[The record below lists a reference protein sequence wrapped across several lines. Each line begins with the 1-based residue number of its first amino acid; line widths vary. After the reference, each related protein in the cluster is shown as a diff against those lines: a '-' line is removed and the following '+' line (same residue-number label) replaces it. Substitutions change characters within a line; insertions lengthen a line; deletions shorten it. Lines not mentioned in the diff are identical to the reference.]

1 MTPINIRRSGKS
13 IRAKISLLMVTS
25 SVLLIVAI
33 LAVSYQVNTKNITDL
48 CESYLYDTCISAS
61 DTLYESFYG
70 DSERNDMS
78 VRLEYILNNVGIDTM
93 ESSRGYLVDTNGVY
107 LYHEDKDMIGTQ
119 LQGNAVV
126 ENVLARLQQGYIT
139 TADVQTCV
147 VDGENVYVA
156 FMCTVNDWVIFVQA
170 DEVDVLE
177 PIKTITN
184 YSMIIGAVL
193 LVVVLVAG
201 SIVTS
206 MITKPISSLTKVI
219 NDISE
224 LKLNTDQKIPVT
236 HDEIGVMGNAVM
248 GMRDQ
253 LVKIVTELN
262 QIAERLVGDA
272 NMLYTI
278 SEKVNAASTDNS
290 ATNEEL
296 AASMEET
303 STSTE
308 VVNDSIKGMNSNVV
322 NVAEKINEG
331 NDLTTDL
338 MVKTNEIYEHTK
350 NASDETLSVY
360 GTIRETSNEAIEQAK
375 EVEKINE
382 LATIIKD
389 IAEQTNLLS
398 LNASIEAAR
407 AGEAGRG
414 FAVVASE
421 IGKLASQSTA
431 TSAGIVTIV
440 GQVNQSVD
448 TLTKCLV
455 GALEFLENKVMSD
468 YADFMKSSDEYSA
481 AAKSIEEFMN
491 LANAEVRELE
501 EGIANITDAVEGI
514 SNNVNESAIG
524 VSDIAGKTTDVVSLT
539 AETFE
544 RSMNCKQLAEN
555 LRDITA
561 KFQINE

>member
-1 MTPINIRRSGKS
+1 MKLKS
-13 IRAKISLLMVTS
+13 IRAKVGLLLAMSAIT
-25 SVLLIVAI
+25 LIVAI
-33 LAVSYQVNTKNITDL
+33 LSVSYVVNKKNITEL

-78 VRLEYILNNVGIDTM
+78 VRLQYILNNVGIDTM
-93 ESSRGYLVDTNGVY
+93 DSSRGYLVDTNGVY

-139 TADVQTCV
+139 TADVETCV
-147 VDGENVYVA
+147 VNGENVYVA

-170 DEVDVLE
+170 DEADVLA

-184 YSMIIGAVL
+184 YSIMVGAAL
-193 LVVVLVAG
+193 LVVVLLIGAVITG
-201 SIVTS
+201 
-206 MITKPISSLTKVI
+206 MITKPITSLTKVI

-224 LKLNTDQKIPVT
+224 LNLNENQKIPLT
-236 HDEIGVMGNAVM
+236 GDEIGVMGQAVI
-248 GMRDQ
+248 GMRGQ
-253 LVKIVTELN
+253 LIKIVTELN

-272 NMLYTI
+272 NMLSEI
-278 SEKVNAASTDNS
+278 SEKVNQASTDNS

-303 STSTE
+303 STSTD
-308 VVNDSIKGMNSNVV
+308 VVNGNIRNMNDNVV

-331 NDLTTDL
+331 NQLTTDV
-338 MVKTNEIYEHTK
+338 MIKTNEINKRTK
-350 NASDETLSVY
+350 EASDETLRVY
-360 GTIRETSNEAIEQAK
+360 GTIRETSNEAIERAK
-375 EVEKINE
+375 EVERINE
-382 LATIIKD
+382 LATIIQD

-407 AGEAGRG
+407 AGEAGKG

-440 GQVNQSVD
+440 GQVNESVD

-468 YADFMKSSDEYSA
+468 YADFMKSSDEYNSA
-481 AAKSIEEFMN
+481 ARAIEEFMN

-501 EGIANITDAVEGI
+501 AGIAQITDAIEGI

-539 AETFE
+539 AETFD
-544 RSMNCKQLAEN
+544 RSMNCKQLAEK

-561 KFQINE
+561 RFQID

>member
-1 MTPINIRRSGKS
+1 MKLKS
-13 IRAKISLLMVTS
+13 IRAKVGLLLAMSAIV
-25 SVLLIVAI
+25 LIVAI
-33 LAVSYQVNTKNITDL
+33 LSVSYVVNKKNITEL

-93 ESSRGYLVDTNGVY
+93 ESSRGYLVDTNGTY
-107 LYHEDKDMIGTQ
+107 LYHENKDLIGTQ

-126 ENVLARLQQGYIT
+126 EAVLSRLQEGYIT

-147 VDGENVYVA
+147 VDGESVYVA

-170 DEVDVLE
+170 DEADVLA
-177 PIKTITN
+177 PIKIITN
-184 YSMIIGAVL
+184 YSIMVGAAL
-193 LVVVLVAG
+193 LVVVLLIGAVITG
-201 SIVTS
+201 
-206 MITKPISSLTKVI
+206 MITKPITSLTKVI

-224 LKLNTDQKIPVT
+224 LNLNANQEIPIT
-236 HDEIGVMGNAVM
+236 GDEIGVMGHAVI
-248 GMRDQ
+248 GMRSQ

-272 NMLYTI
+272 NMLSEI
-278 SEKVNAASTDNS
+278 SEKVNQASTDNS

-303 STSTE
+303 STSTD
-308 VVNDSIKGMNSNVV
+308 VVNGNIRNMNDNVV

-331 NDLTTDL
+331 NQLTTDV
-338 MVKTNEIYEHTK
+338 MGKTQAIYKRTK
-350 NASDETLSVY
+350 DASDETLRVY
-360 GTIRETSNEAIEQAK
+360 GTIRETSNEAIERAK
-375 EVEKINE
+375 EVERINE
-382 LATIIKD
+382 LATIIQD

-407 AGEAGRG
+407 AGEAGKG

-440 GQVNQSVD
+440 GQVNESVD

-455 GALEFLENKVMSD
+455 GALEFLENKVMND
-468 YADFMKSSDEYSA
+468 YADFMKSSDEYNSA
-481 AAKSIEEFMN
+481 AKAIEEFMN

-501 EGIANITDAVEGI
+501 AGIAQITDAIEGI

-539 AETFE
+539 AETFD
-544 RSMNCKQLAEN
+544 RSMNCKQLAEK

-561 KFQINE
+561 RFQID

>member
-1 MTPINIRRSGKS
+1 MRLKS
-13 IRAKISLLMVTS
+13 IRAKVGLLLAMSAIT
-25 SVLLIVAI
+25 LIVAI
-33 LAVSYQVNTKNITDL
+33 LSVSYVVNKKNITEL

-93 ESSRGYLVDTNGVY
+93 DSSRGYLVDTNGTY
-107 LYHEDKDMIGTQ
+107 LYHEDKKMIGTQ

-126 ENVLARLQQGYIT
+126 EAVLSRLQQGYIT

-170 DEVDVLE
+170 DEADVLA

-184 YSMIIGAVL
+184 YSVMVGAAL
-193 LVVVLVAG
+193 LVVVLLIGAV
-201 SIVTS
+201 ITT
-206 MITKPISSLTKVI
+206 MITKPITSLTKVI
-219 NDISE
+219 NNISE
-224 LKLNTDQKIPVT
+224 LNLNDNQKIPLT
-236 HDEIGVMGNAVM
+236 GDEIGVMGQAVI
-248 GMRDQ
+248 GMRSQ
-253 LVKIVTELN
+253 LIKIVTELN

-272 NMLYTI
+272 NMLSEI
-278 SEKVNAASTDNS
+278 SEKVNQASTDNS

-308 VVNDSIKGMNSNVV
+308 VVNGNIQNMNENVI

-331 NDLTTDL
+331 NQLTTDV
-338 MVKTNEIYEHTK
+338 MTKTNAIYKRTK
-350 NASDETLSVY
+350 DASDETLRVY
-360 GTIRETSNEAIEQAK
+360 GTIRETSNEAIERAK
-375 EVEKINE
+375 EVERINE
-382 LATIIKD
+382 LASIIQE

-398 LNASIEAAR
+398 LNATIEAAR
-407 AGEAGRG
+407 AGEAGKG

-431 TSAGIVTIV
+431 TSAGIVSIV
-440 GQVNQSVD
+440 GQVNESVD

-455 GALEFLENKVMSD
+455 GALEFLESKVMSD
-468 YADFMKSSDEYSA
+468 YADFMKSSDEYNSA
-481 AAKSIEEFMN
+481 AKAIEEFMN

-501 EGIANITDAVEGI
+501 AGIAQITEAVEGI
-514 SNNVNESAIG
+514 SNNVNESSIG

-539 AETFE
+539 TETFE
-544 RSMNCKQLAEN
+544 RSMNCKQLAEK

-561 KFQINE
+561 RFQID

>member
-1 MTPINIRRSGKS
+1 
-13 IRAKISLLMVTS
+13 
-25 SVLLIVAI
+25 
-33 LAVSYQVNTKNITDL
+33 
-48 CESYLYDTCISAS
+48 
-61 DTLYESFYG
+61 
-70 DSERNDMS
+70 
-78 VRLEYILNNVGIDTM
+78 
-93 ESSRGYLVDTNGVY
+93 
-107 LYHEDKDMIGTQ
+107 
-119 LQGNAVV
+119 
-126 ENVLARLQQGYIT
+126 
-139 TADVQTCV
+139 
-147 VDGENVYVA
+147 
-156 FMCTVNDWVIFVQA
+156 MCTVNDWVIFVQA
-170 DEVDVLE
+170 DEADVLA
-177 PIKTITN
+177 PINTITR
-184 YSMIIGAVL
+184 YSIIVGAVL
-193 LVVVLVAG
+193 LVIVLLAG

-206 MITKPISSLTKVI
+206 MITKPITSLTTVI

-224 LKLNTDQKIPVT
+224 LKLNSDQTIPVT
-236 HDEIGVMGNAVM
+236 HDEIGIMGHAVM
-248 GMRDQ
+248 GMREQ

-308 VVNDSIKGMNSNVV
+308 VVNDSIKGMNGNVV

-338 MVKTNEIYEHTK
+338 MGKTNEIYKHTK
-350 NASDETLSVY
+350 DASDETLRVY

-382 LATIIKD
+382 LATIIQD

-421 IGKLASQSTA
+421 IGKLASQSTN

-468 YADFMKSSDEYSA
+468 YADFMKSSDEYSM

-501 EGIANITDAVEGI
+501 EGIAHITDAIEGI
-514 SNNVNESAIG
+514 SNNVNEAAIG

-539 AETFE
+539 AETFD

-561 KFQINE
+561 RFQINE

>member
-1 MTPINIRRSGKS
+1 MRLKS
-13 IRAKISLLMVTS
+13 IRAKVGLLLAMSTII
-25 SVLLIVAI
+25 LIVAI
-33 LAVSYQVNTKNITDL
+33 LSVSYVVNKKNITEL

-78 VRLEYILNNVGIDTM
+78 VRLEYILYNVGIDTM
-93 ESSRGYLVDTNGVY
+93 ESSRGYLVDTNGTY
-107 LYHEDKDMIGTQ
+107 LYHEDKNMIGTQ

-126 ENVLARLQQGYIT
+126 EAVLERLQQGYIT

-170 DEVDVLE
+170 DEADVLA

-184 YSMIIGAVL
+184 YSVMVGAAL
-193 LVVVLVAG
+193 LVVVLLIGAV
-201 SIVTS
+201 ITT
-206 MITKPISSLTKVI
+206 MITKPITSLTKVI

-224 LKLNTDQKIPVT
+224 LNLNENQKIPLT
-236 HDEIGVMGNAVM
+236 GDEIGVMGHAVI
-248 GMRDQ
+248 GMRSQ
-253 LVKIVTELN
+253 LIKIVTELN

-272 NMLYTI
+272 NMLSEI
-278 SEKVNAASTDNS
+278 SEKVNQASTDNS

-308 VVNDSIKGMNSNVV
+308 VVNGNIQNMNENVI

-331 NDLTTDL
+331 NQLTTDV
-338 MVKTNEIYEHTK
+338 MTKTNEINKRTK
-350 NASDETLSVY
+350 AASDETLRVY
-360 GTIRETSNEAIEQAK
+360 GTIRETSNEAIERAK
-375 EVEKINE
+375 EVERINE
-382 LATIIKD
+382 LASIIQE

-398 LNASIEAAR
+398 LNATIEAAR
-407 AGEAGRG
+407 AGEAGKG

-431 TSAGIVTIV
+431 TSAGIVSIV
-440 GQVNQSVD
+440 GQVNESVD

-455 GALEFLENKVMSD
+455 GALEFLESKVMSD
-468 YADFMKSSDEYSA
+468 YADFMKSSDEYNSA
-481 AAKSIEEFMN
+481 AKAIEEFMN

-501 EGIANITDAVEGI
+501 AGIAQITEAVEGI
-514 SNNVNESAIG
+514 SNNVNESSIG

-544 RSMNCKQLAEN
+544 RSMNCKQLAEK

-561 KFQINE
+561 RFQID

>member
-1 MTPINIRRSGKS
+1 
-13 IRAKISLLMVTS
+13 
-25 SVLLIVAI
+25 
-33 LAVSYQVNTKNITDL
+33 
-48 CESYLYDTCISAS
+48 
-61 DTLYESFYG
+61 
-70 DSERNDMS
+70 
-78 VRLEYILNNVGIDTM
+78 
-93 ESSRGYLVDTNGVY
+93 
-107 LYHEDKDMIGTQ
+107 
-119 LQGNAVV
+119 
-126 ENVLARLQQGYIT
+126 
-139 TADVQTCV
+139 
-147 VDGENVYVA
+147 
-156 FMCTVNDWVIFVQA
+156 
-170 DEVDVLE
+170 
-177 PIKTITN
+177 
-184 YSMIIGAVL
+184 
-193 LVVVLVAG
+193 
-201 SIVTS
+201 
-206 MITKPISSLTKVI
+206 
-219 NDISE
+219 
-224 LKLNTDQKIPVT
+224 
-236 HDEIGVMGNAVM
+236 
-248 GMRDQ
+248 
-253 LVKIVTELN
+253 
-262 QIAERLVGDA
+262 
-272 NMLYTI
+272 
-278 SEKVNAASTDNS
+278 
-290 ATNEEL
+290 
-296 AASMEET
+296 MEET

-308 VVNDSIKGMNSNVV
+308 VVNDSIKGMNGNVI

-331 NDLTTDL
+331 NELTTDL
-338 MVKTNEIYEHTK
+338 MVKTNEIYNHTK
-350 NASDETLSVY
+350 NASDETLRVY

-375 EVEKINE
+375 EVDKINE
-382 LATIIKD
+382 LATIIQD

-421 IGKLASQSTA
+421 IGKLALQSTN

-455 GALEFLENKVMSD
+455 GALEFLENKVMND
-468 YADFMKSSDEYSA
+468 YADFMKSSDEYSE

-501 EGIANITDAVEGI
+501 EGIANITDAIEGI

>member
-1 MTPINIRRSGKS
+1 MKLKS
-13 IRAKISLLMVTS
+13 IRAKVGLLLAMSAIV
-25 SVLLIVAI
+25 LIVAI
-33 LAVSYQVNTKNITDL
+33 LSVSYVVNTKNITEL

-70 DSERNDMS
+70 DSERNDMN

-93 ESSRGYLVDTNGVY
+93 DSSRGYLVDTNGVY

-119 LQGNAVV
+119 IQGNAVV
-126 ENVLARLQQGYIT
+126 ENVLSRLQQGYIT

-147 VDGENVYVA
+147 VNGENVYVA

-170 DEVDVLE
+170 DEADVLA

-184 YSMIIGAVL
+184 YSVMVGAAL
-193 LVVVLVAG
+193 LVVVLLIGA
-201 SIVTS
+201 IITS
-206 MITKPISSLTKVI
+206 MITKPITSLTKVI

-224 LKLNTDQKIPVT
+224 LNLNANQEIPLT
-236 HDEIGVMGNAVM
+236 GDEIGVMGQAVI
-248 GMRDQ
+248 GMRSQ
-253 LVKIVTELN
+253 LIKIVTELN

-272 NMLYTI
+272 NMLSEI
-278 SEKVNAASTDNS
+278 SEKVNQASTDNS
-290 ATNEEL
+290 TTNEEL

-308 VVNDSIKGMNSNVV
+308 VVNGNIRNMNDNVV

-331 NDLTTDL
+331 NQLTTDV
-338 MVKTNEIYEHTK
+338 MIKTNEINKRTK
-350 NASDETLSVY
+350 DASDETLRVY
-360 GTIRETSNEAIEQAK
+360 GTIRETSNEAIERAK
-375 EVEKINE
+375 EVERINE
-382 LATIIKD
+382 LATIIQD

-407 AGEAGRG
+407 AGEAGKG

-440 GQVNQSVD
+440 GQVNESVD

-468 YADFMKSSDEYSA
+468 YADFMKSSDEYNSA
-481 AAKSIEEFMN
+481 ARAIEEFMN

-501 EGIANITDAVEGI
+501 AGIAQITDAIEGI

-539 AETFE
+539 AETFD
-544 RSMNCKQLAEN
+544 RSMNCKQLAEK

-561 KFQINE
+561 RFQVD

>member
-1 MTPINIRRSGKS
+1 MKLKS
-13 IRAKISLLMVTS
+13 IRAKISILMITT

-93 ESSRGYLVDTNGVY
+93 DSSRGYLVDTNGTY

-126 ENVLARLQQGYIT
+126 EAVLARLQEGYIT

-147 VDGENVYVA
+147 VDGKNVYVA

-170 DEVDVLE
+170 DEADVLA

-184 YSMIIGAVL
+184 YSMAIGAAL

-201 SIVTS
+201 AVVTS

-224 LKLNTDQKIPVT
+224 LNLNNNQEIPLT
-236 HDEIGVMGNAVM
+236 NDEIGVMGKAVI
-248 GMRDQ
+248 GMREQ
-253 LVKIVTELN
+253 LIKIVTELN

-308 VVNDSIKGMNSNVV
+308 VVNDSIKNMNGNVI

-331 NDLTTDL
+331 NDLTTGL
-338 MVKTNEIYEHTK
+338 MDKSNEIYEHTK
-350 NASDETLSVY
+350 DASDETLRVY

-382 LATIIKD
+382 LATIIQD

-455 GALEFLENKVMSD
+455 GALEFLENKVMND

-481 AAKSIEEFMN
+481 AAKTIEEFMN

-501 EGIANITDAVEGI
+501 EGIAHITDAIEGI

-539 AETFE
+539 AETFD
-544 RSMNCKQLAEN
+544 RSMNCKHLAEK

-561 KFQINE
+561 RFQINE

>member
-1 MTPINIRRSGKS
+1 MKLKS
-13 IRAKISLLMVTS
+13 IRAKVGLLLAMSAIV
-25 SVLLIVAI
+25 LIVAI
-33 LAVSYQVNTKNITDL
+33 LSVSYVVNTKNITEL

-70 DSERNDMS
+70 DSERNDMN

-93 ESSRGYLVDTNGVY
+93 DSSRGYLVDTNGVY

-119 LQGNAVV
+119 IQGNAVV
-126 ENVLARLQQGYIT
+126 ENVLSRLQQGYIT

-147 VDGENVYVA
+147 VNGENVYVA

-170 DEVDVLE
+170 DEADVLA

-184 YSMIIGAVL
+184 YSVMVGAAL
-193 LVVVLVAG
+193 LVVVLLIGA
-201 SIVTS
+201 IITS
-206 MITKPISSLTKVI
+206 MITKPITSLTKVI

-224 LKLNTDQKIPVT
+224 LNLNANQEIPLT
-236 HDEIGVMGNAVM
+236 GDEIGVMGQAVI
-248 GMRDQ
+248 GMRSQ
-253 LVKIVTELN
+253 LIKIVTELN

-272 NMLYTI
+272 NMLSEI
-278 SEKVNAASTDNS
+278 SEKVNQASTDNS

-308 VVNDSIKGMNSNVV
+308 VVNGNIRNMNDNVV

-331 NDLTTDL
+331 NQLTTDV
-338 MVKTNEIYEHTK
+338 MIKTNEINKRTK
-350 NASDETLSVY
+350 DASDETLRVY
-360 GTIRETSNEAIEQAK
+360 GTIRETSNEAIERAK
-375 EVEKINE
+375 EVERINE
-382 LATIIKD
+382 LATIIQD

-407 AGEAGRG
+407 AGEAGKG

-440 GQVNQSVD
+440 GQVNESVD

-468 YADFMKSSDEYSA
+468 YADFMKSSDEYNSA
-481 AAKSIEEFMN
+481 ARAIEEFMN

-501 EGIANITDAVEGI
+501 AGIAQITDAIEGI

-539 AETFE
+539 AETFD
-544 RSMNCKQLAEN
+544 RSMNCKQLAEK

-561 KFQINE
+561 RFQVD

>member
-1 MTPINIRRSGKS
+1 MKLKS
-13 IRAKISLLMVTS
+13 IRAKVGLLLAMSAIT
-25 SVLLIVAI
+25 LIVAI
-33 LAVSYQVNTKNITDL
+33 LSVSYVVNKKNITEL

-78 VRLEYILNNVGIDTM
+78 VRLQYILNNVGIDTM
-93 ESSRGYLVDTNGVY
+93 DSSRGYLVDTNGVY

-139 TADVQTCV
+139 TADVETCV
-147 VDGENVYVA
+147 VNGENVYVA

-170 DEVDVLE
+170 DEADVLA

-184 YSMIIGAVL
+184 YSVMVGAAL
-193 LVVVLVAG
+193 LVVVLLIGAVITG
-201 SIVTS
+201 
-206 MITKPISSLTKVI
+206 MITKPITSLTKVI

-224 LKLNTDQKIPVT
+224 LNLNENQKIPLT
-236 HDEIGVMGNAVM
+236 GDEIGVMGQAVI
-248 GMRDQ
+248 GMRGQ
-253 LVKIVTELN
+253 LIKIVTELN

-272 NMLYTI
+272 NMLSEI
-278 SEKVNAASTDNS
+278 SEKVNQASTDNS

-303 STSTE
+303 STSTD
-308 VVNDSIKGMNSNVV
+308 VVNGNIRNMNVNVV

-331 NDLTTDL
+331 NQLTTDV
-338 MVKTNEIYEHTK
+338 MIKTNEINKRTK
-350 NASDETLSVY
+350 EASDETLRVY
-360 GTIRETSNEAIEQAK
+360 GTIRETSNEAIERAK
-375 EVEKINE
+375 EVERINE
-382 LATIIKD
+382 LATIIQD

-407 AGEAGRG
+407 AGEAGKG

-440 GQVNQSVD
+440 GQVNESVD

-468 YADFMKSSDEYSA
+468 YADFMKSSDEYNSA
-481 AAKSIEEFMN
+481 ARAIEEFMN

-501 EGIANITDAVEGI
+501 AGIAQITDAIEGI

-539 AETFE
+539 AETFD
-544 RSMNCKQLAEN
+544 RSMNCKQLAEK

-561 KFQINE
+561 RFQID